1 MEKESGRKILMDPEK
16 QFINTIRTA
25 LGRPGNQPPAT
36 LFTTSPSQEE
46 KILLEKINTRT
57 HQERDA
63 LIEQLRQTVP
73 SLHMD
78 LHLEASIEETARAI
92 GRLIIEKEPEWG
104 TSKSVVCWDHPLIN
118 QLKLSEIAE
127 LRQIPIHN
135 TKFDGKDPQRK
146 KEIRSQVE
154 ASFIGITSADYCIA
168 ATATLAMK
176 TRPGHARSVSL
187 VPSIHVAVVREKQLL
202 ADLRELYTL
211 LKWDE
216 AEQKEGLTCNLTLI
230 SGPSKTGDI
239 ELVMVHGA
247 HGPRELHLFII
258 TEAELSD

>member
-1 MEKESGRKILMDPEK
+1 MDPEK

-25 LGRPGNQPPAT
+25 LGRPGNPPPAD
-36 LFTTSPSQEE
+36 LFTTTPSPEE
-46 KILLEKINTRT
+46 KALLEKIRNRT
-57 HQERDA
+57 HRERGV
-63 LIEQLRQTVP
+63 LIEQLGQTVP
-73 SLHMD
+73 ALHMD
-78 LHLEASIEETARAI
+78 LHLEPSIEQAARDI
-92 GRLIIEKEPEWG
+92 GQLILEKEPEWG
-104 TSKSVVCWDHPLIN
+104 TRKSVVCWDHPLIN
-118 QLKLSEIAE
+118 QLKLSEVAE
-127 LRQIPIHN
+127 LRQIPIYD
-135 TKFDGKDPQRK
+135 TGFDGSDPQRK

-154 ASFIGITSADYCIA
+154 ASFMGITSADYCVA

-187 VPSIHVAVVREKQLL
+187 VPSIHVAVVREDQLL

-216 AEQKEGLTCNLTLI
+216 TEQKEGLTRNLTLI

-258 TEAELSD
+258 TGDGTSDQ